1 MAGIADMSDEE
12 RAAALRKAGE
22 VRTARAEL
30 KSLLKM
36 GSVSL
41 PEVLERSESEDMV
54 AKTKV
59 LSVLESLPG
68 VGKVKA
74 RRTMDDIGIAQNR
87 RLRGL
92 GDRQRSALL
101 AEFG

>member
-1 MAGIADMSDEE
+1 MSDEE

-36 GSVSL
+36 GSLSFR
-41 PEVLERSESEDMV
+41 EVLDRADSEEMV

-59 LSVLESLPG
+59 LSILESIPG
-68 VGKVKA
+68 VGKVGA
-74 RRTMDDIGIAQNR
+74 RRMMEGIGIAENR
-87 RLRGL
+87 RLKGL
-92 GDRQRSALL
+92 GDRQRDALL